1 MQTRT
6 VQLTVCLWL
15 FGACT
20 GNGLPDSIWPPVDFE
35 LVVEERDSTAADGGM
50 RQFRAYADGTVT
62 YATAAA
68 AVTDA
73 ETGTTLP
80 LFDRLAVYRLV
91 PTSIRAL
98 ARRIHDC
105 GILELDTVQ
114 GERNVLDGPRVT
126 LTWRAFGQ
134 ERVITARG
142 RVHGAMADVLAI
154 VAAHLPEGE
163 RLQLQEASG
172 RPVVPVLRGVPT
184 PRRDAAGALRA
195 YLDLLADRPAEQE
208 LLLDAY
214 ALACALPRRSVAEEL
229 LARWL
234 EIDAA
239 VRRQQQMFPELEPG
253 TSAEALERLLPS
265 TR

>member
-20 GNGLPDSIWPPVDFE
+20 GNALPESIWPPADFE
-35 LVVEERDSTAADGGM
+35 LVVEERSFGDEDRGV
-50 RQFRAYADGTVT
+50 RQFRAWADGTVSF
-62 YATAAA
+62 ATADA

-73 ETGTTLP
+73 ETGTALP
-80 LFDRLAVYRLV
+80 LFDRVAVYRLV

-98 ARRIHDC
+98 ARRVHGC

-114 GERNVLDGPRVT
+114 GERNVQDGPRVT
-126 LTWRAFGQ
+126 LTWRAFGR

-163 RLQLQEASG
+163 RFELQQASG
-172 RPVVPVLRGVPT
+172 RPVVPVLRGVPA
-184 PRRDAAGALRA
+184 PRRDPAGALRA
-195 YLDLLADRPAEQE
+195 HLDLLADRPAAQH
-208 LLLDAY
+208 LLLDAF

-265 TR
+265 AP